1 MIFVGKIPN
10 PLLVSNPDPVERQR
24 MMQRYKRE
32 REEDGYNQDI
42 CLKLKLEFEETTS
55 RRNFCHFGAIG
66 KFQRSFREVYKVK
79 VHIENGQN
87 CTQLQVR
94 NVSPFYEQFL
104 KCCKFPVSC
113 DK

>member
-24 MMQRYKRE
+24 MMQTYKRE

-42 CLKLKLEFEETTS
+42 CLKLKFEETTS

>member
-24 MMQRYKRE
+24 MMQTYKRE
-32 REEDGYNQDI
+32 REKDGYNQD
-42 CLKLKLEFEETTS
+42 
-55 RRNFCHFGAIG
+55 GAIG

>member
-10 PLLVSNPDPVERQR
+10 PLLVSNPDPVERER
-24 MMQRYKRE
+24 MMQTYKRE
-32 REEDGYNQDI
+32 REKDGYNQD
-42 CLKLKLEFEETTS
+42 
-55 RRNFCHFGAIG
+55 FGAIG